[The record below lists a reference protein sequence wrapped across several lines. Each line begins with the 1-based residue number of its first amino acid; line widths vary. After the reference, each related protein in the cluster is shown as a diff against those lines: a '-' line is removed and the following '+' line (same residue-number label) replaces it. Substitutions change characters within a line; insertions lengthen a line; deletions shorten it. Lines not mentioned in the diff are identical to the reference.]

1 MRTSRKVV
9 LASLAS
15 AVVLA
20 LAIPVFTGALNARAA
35 MGLSNDVDIFIT
47 DPGSALIEVNVFT
60 EGGAAPSDLP
70 IFVEALV
77 DLVSSRVNLAGR
89 GSASFVLDGVD
100 FALNGTLDADA
111 RTLTDAD
118 DVAAGERILNPSLSD
133 SESEWEATLDLAS
146 GTFSA
151 PVVARGTPFVPSL
164 VSSSIIRAFVSISST
179 YVPYSVRAPGDVL
192 GWDDFDEISAEI
204 NVFDPVDVNLDVD
217 DNGKPDAD
225 GLAAFPSGTAIGT
238 SPDGNVIIASWVPL
252 DAGTTRGAFSAEVE
266 VTLQSANGDVNV
278 SVTSPTLA
286 LIQAVS
292 TAYDGYDEGRLVI
305 VIAGDPIDLLDG
317 PTGVD
322 PLSEFTLLDAVT
334 GAALPA
340 PTNVF
345 VLINIFV
352 RDSTVNPAEW
362 LALEDLPGGLGILA
376 ELSGAGIAAELT
388 VGDDV
393 RTYTYNTTN
402 TQDPV
407 TGALTDDG
415 DVAGWEEATTTL
427 ARVTVVDTSLPI
439 LSTFPSASVI
449 FGSNATPSTTT
460 LTPVV
465 GGGGGSSGICFIATA
480 AYGTPLADEI
490 NVLRGLRDSYM
501 LNNVVGAAFV
511 DTYYRLSPPVADVV
525 AHNAFAKALVRT
537 LLVPI
542 VMVSGLVL
550 ALPGATAALLLVA
563 FAFAAY
569 RLRRKMTR
577 S

>member
-35 MGLSNDVDIFIT
+35 MGLSDDVDIFIT
-47 DPGSALIEVNVFT
+47 EPGSAIIEVNVFT
-60 EGGAAPSDLP
+60 EGGAAPSSLP

-77 DLVSSRVNLAGR
+77 DLVSRRVDVAAR
-89 GSASFVLDGVD
+89 GDVTFVLDGVD

-118 DVAAGERILNPSLSD
+118 DVAVGVEFVDTRGGEF
-133 SESEWEATLDLAS
+133 SEWEGTLDLAS
-146 GTFSA
+146 GTFEA
-151 PVVARGTPFVPSL
+151 FPTRGNTLDPTL
-164 VSSSIIRAFVSISST
+164 VSTNVMRAFVSISST
-179 YVPYSVRAPGDVL
+179 YDGYRDRAPGNVT
-192 GWDDFDEISAEI
+192 GWDDFDAIIAFV
-204 NVFDPVDVNLDVD
+204 NVFDAADGDLDG
-217 DNGKPDAD
+217 NGKPDA
-225 GLAAFPSGTAIGT
+225 GVLELPSGTFEGT
-238 SPDGNVIIASWVPL
+238 SPDGNVVITTWVPL
-252 DAGTTRGAFSAEVE
+252 VANRGAGTTELELVLDGGAV
-266 VTLQSANGDVNV
+266 VIDVNA
-278 SVTSPTLA
+278 PTLA
-286 LIQAVS
+286 SLKLWETISMV
-292 TAYDGYDEGRLVI
+292 YDSYDEGRLVLS
-305 VIAGDPIDLLDG
+305 VAGDPIDLLDG

-322 PLSEFTLLDAVT
+322 PISEFDTAALGPMPENIFMLVNVLLRDND
-334 GAALPA
+334 LPA
-340 PTNVF
+340 PKWVAID
-345 VLINIFV
+345 VLPLFAPRIEV
-352 RDSTVNPAEW
+352 
-362 LALEDLPGGLGILA
+362 
-376 ELSGAGIAAELT
+376 ELSGTEVAAGLT
-388 VGDDV
+388 VGDTVLAYSYD
-393 RTYTYNTTN
+393 TTFSH
-402 TQDPV
+402 DFG
-407 TGALTDDG
+407 TGALTDVG
-415 DVAGWEEATTTL
+415 DVMDWDPADSTVL
-427 ARVTVVDTSLPI
+427 ARDIVEAGDSSI
-439 LSTFPSASVI
+439 FAGFSTASIIV
-449 FGSNATPSTTT
+449 GSNAAPVSPT

-501 LNNVVGAAFV
+501 LNNMVGAAFV

-542 VMVSGLVL
+542 VMLSGFVL